1 MVSCQH
7 HCRNIRFPAAT
18 ALIGTESSSVGLS
31 VPTRCC
37 RVCTESTVN
46 HQDSALKS
54 FQTVLKH
61 KATVKRYGRPFIEP
75 SVSLNL

>member
-7 HCRNIRFPAAT
+7 RCRNIRFPAAT
-18 ALIGTESSSVGLS
+18 ARIGTESSSVELS
-31 VPTRCC
+31 VPTSCC

-61 KATVKRYGRPFIEP
+61 KATVKQYGRLDERP
-75 SVSLNL
+75 SISLNL